1 MKLQKGISLF
11 AGILIQSGLG
21 VVRWS
26 AVMRQRNQFLVCM
39 VALGLLLGLAK
50 PAAQEYGLRIGQAE
64 GGGHELRW
72 DAAGGQAKYTV
83 HYTTGLGK
91 SQWSPLSA
99 GSAWPIDTT
108 SFKLPLVLG
117 ASTGFF
123 RVEIE
128 GADPH
133 QVRWFATEMSAHPS
147 NQEAGY
153 PDPALEVSFDDDF
166 IVVESNGIPTFEF
179 VSTTP
184 NGLRGQNFEWEIP
197 RFPQPADE
205 LTQIPL
211 LGTVAITTAGLPI
224 YGPNEAQIPHPYGD
238 PYINGILDYCHGHT
252 GGQADYHFHFAPT
265 CVIEAPDGTE
275 EHYNIIGFALD
286 GYPIIAHYKG
296 IHGQTGNEAFEWQEV
311 SGYEPDADYK
321 EEVIE
326 GGVNS
331 TYAWDNYNYEAKR
344 KGSTLDECN
353 GRALGKVKLASG
365 ATFDEASFFG
375 FDYGYFVTAEFP
387 YFLAKYHGTP
397 NVAGG
402 GGGGQPGGGG
412 GQPGGGGVTLV
423 TPGSGLVGKRL
434 TVTVTL
440 NSNAQPPLPPLQI
453 RPLRVSVGEID
464 LTGLSRTSSTSIRGT
479 LQIPANAGKGKKDVT
494 VVFPGPPGIGDVSF
508 AGDEL
513 FEVK

>member
-1 MKLQKGISLF
+1 MK
-11 AGILIQSGLG
+11 
-21 VVRWS
+21 R
-26 AVMRQRNQFLVCM
+26 RNQFSVWLA
-39 VALGLLLGLAK
+39 ALGLLLGLAK
-50 PAAQEYGLRIGQAE
+50 PPAQEYRLQIGQVDN
-64 GGGHELRW
+64 GGHELRW
-72 DAAGGQAKYTV
+72 DNAGRQARYTV
-83 HYTTGLGK
+83 EYATGLARP
-91 SQWSPLSA
+91 QWRSLSA

-108 SFKLPLVLG
+108 SFKLPLVVG
-117 ASTGFF
+117 ASTVFY
-123 RVEIE
+123 RVKIE

-133 QVRWFATEMSAHPS
+133 QVRWFATEISPHPKNKS
-147 NQEAGY
+147 NGY
-153 PDPALEVSFDDDF
+153 PDPELAVSFDDDS
-166 IVVESNGIPTFEF
+166 IIVESNGIPTFEF

-205 LTQIPL
+205 LTQISL

-296 IHGQTGNEAFEWQEV
+296 IHDQTGDEAFGWQEV
-311 SGYEPDADYK
+311 SGYEPNADYK
-321 EEVIE
+321 EEVIV
-326 GGVNS
+326 GGANS

-344 KGSTLDECN
+344 KGRTLDECN
-353 GRALGKVKLASG
+353 GRALGKVELASG
-365 ATFDEASFFG
+365 ATLDETSFFG

-397 NVAGG
+397 NAAGG
-402 GGGGQPGGGG
+402 GGGD
-412 GQPGGGGVTLV
+412 QPGGGGVIRV
-423 TPGSGLVGKRL
+423 TPGSGLVGERL

-440 NSNAQPPLPPLQI
+440 NGNAQPPLPPLQI
-453 RPLRVSVGEID
+453 RPSRVSIGGID
-464 LTGLSRTSSTSIRGT
+464 LTGLSRTSRTSIRGT
-479 LQIPANAGKGKKDVT
+479 LRIPANTAKGKKDVS
-494 VVFPGPPGIGDVSF
+494 VVFPGPPGRGDVSF
-508 AGDEL
+508 AGSNL
-513 FEVK
+513 FEVE